1 MYKKQSYW
9 GCEMESLM
17 YRKILAENNSQK
29 ILDTGVSEYKPKRG
43 KQKQT

>member
-1 MYKKQSYW
+1 
-9 GCEMESLM
+9 MESLM